1 MGIKAVLFD
10 LDGTLLPMDQD
21 VFVNAYF
28 GGLSQKLKSRGYN
41 PEDLIK
47 AVWQGTKAMIINN
60 GKTTN
65 EQVFWQSFSTVFGE
79 RVFADKPYF
88 DEFYKTE
95 FGKIKEICGVHSGAP
110 KLIKTLKQKGTKVA
124 LATNPIFPKIA
135 TENRISWAGLSF
147 DEFEYVT
154 TYENC
159 KHSKPNLNYYKEI
172 ANKLGV
178 ECNEC
183 VMVGNDVGDDMV
195 AKTLGMQVF
204 LLTDNLINKEN
215 CDISEF
221 PNGNFDD
228 LCDFLFELLKA

>member
-21 VFVNAYF
+21 VFVKAYF
-28 GGLSQKLKSRGYN
+28 RGLSQKLKVRGYN
-41 PEDLIK
+41 PDSLIK
-47 AVWQGTKAMIINN
+47 AVWLGTEAMIKNN
-60 GKTTN
+60 GECTN
-65 EQVFWQSFSTVFGE
+65 EQVFWESFSKVFGE
-79 RVFADKPYF
+79 KVFSDKPYF
-88 DEFYKTE
+88 DEFYKTD
-95 FGKIKEICGVHSGAP
+95 FGKIKEICAVYSGAP
-110 KLIKTLKQKGTKVA
+110 NLIKELKKRGIKVA

-135 TENRISWAGLSF
+135 TWSRVSWAGLDF
-147 DEFEYVT
+147 DEFDYVT

-159 KHSKPNLNYYKEI
+159 KYSKPNLNYYKDI
-172 ANKLGV
+172 ASRLGV

-195 AKTLGMQVF
+195 AKTIGMQVF

-215 CDISEF
+215 CDISAF

-228 LCDFLFELLKA
+228 LCSFLL